1 MGRCWVSL
9 AGAALSLSGAAHSPA
24 GLALAPLPFPWVLSP
39 SPPPYSLALPALV
52 LGRLLGL
59 LGRDKSAIWAA
70 VPVLVLL
77 PAVFLT

>member
-9 AGAALSLSGAAHSPA
+9 AGAGLSLSGAEHSPA
-24 GLALAPLPFPWVLSP
+24 GLALAPLHFPWALNP

-52 LGRLLGL
+52 LGRLVGL
-59 LGRDKSAIWAA
+59 LGRDKSSLWAA
-70 VPVLVLL
+70 APVLFLL